1 MQACYRGG
9 LKSPRIVQEGLNEA
23 TILSLVATG
32 LGVGWVIG
40 TARWRSPETIVIIP
54 VVDLDMPLALS
65 LVWRRDNTSPLL
77 ANFISEVQR
86 LPGYEQS
93 IKVEDS
99 VQRISHV
106 ETYFAATGANVV
118 HGGSRAC
125 YVPSTDNIHKPCI
138 DFFGMQR
145 AITPHAP
152 TKTAIE
158 LATLPGST
166 ANSGASASATKVTQW
181 KSLSPNLVQPS
192 FPPTSN

>member
-1 MQACYRGG
+1 
-9 LKSPRIVQEGLNEA
+9 
-23 TILSLVATG
+23 
-32 LGVGWVIG
+32 
-40 TARWRSPETIVIIP
+40 
-54 VVDLDMPLALS
+54 
-65 LVWRRDNTSPLL
+65 
-77 ANFISEVQR
+77 
-86 LPGYEQS
+86 
-93 IKVEDS
+93 

-106 ETYFAATGANVV
+106 ETFSAATGANVV

-152 TKTAIE
+152 TKPAIG